1 VVQIHPDPPIPD
13 IWGLS
18 SAGRASPLHGEG
30 QRFDPVRLHHF
41 TAQEV
46 SDKRTPF
53 ITGFL
58 RQLLFKKVII
68 EY

>member
-1 VVQIHPDPPIPD
+1 M
-13 IWGLS
+13 
-18 SAGRASPLHGEG
+18 HGEG

-46 SDKRTPF
+46 SDKRIPF

>member
-1 VVQIHPDPPIPD
+1 M
-13 IWGLS
+13 
-18 SAGRASPLHGEG
+18 HGEG

-41 TAQEV
+41 TALEV
-46 SDKRTPF
+46 SDKHLLF
-53 ITGFL
+53 ITDFL

>member
-1 VVQIHPDPPIPD
+1 VVQIHPDPPIPK

-41 TAQEV
+41 TASEV
-46 SDKRTPF
+46 SDKHLLF
-53 ITGFL
+53 ITDFL